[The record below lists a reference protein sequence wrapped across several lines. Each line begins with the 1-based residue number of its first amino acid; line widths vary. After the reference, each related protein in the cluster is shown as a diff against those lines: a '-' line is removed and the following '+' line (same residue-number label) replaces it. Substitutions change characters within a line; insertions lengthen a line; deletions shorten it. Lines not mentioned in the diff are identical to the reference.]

1 MTVSPSTEFWS
12 ALDALGVRREQVRLF
27 DRSRQASPEQLDYLD
42 LVEPRADKPVLPDGV
57 VEVHSQPRLFFVN
70 ECGTFPHSPTRGGDL
85 ETLRKV
91 LGCRGER
98 IYLARVTPGAIHVTP
113 ASLADASPGWREFRA
128 GTGAAETFVSRL
140 AFGLHE
146 DGASQHVNYAF
157 NEMFELLN
165 QAADELVKHR
175 IDPVDVLSLVGR
187 ALFFRFLADRRIVTA
202 ADLPEIHADLTDA
215 THAFANAEFAWAT
228 SRWLDET
235 FNGDLLPLTGRGS
248 RNFFVEIGAKTKL
261 AAFHHLSA
269 IARADAAAAGDAYQ
283 LRLQWDG
290 FDFAHVPVGLLS
302 QVYEAFCHKW
312 DPSARA
318 TSVHYTPRHLAQAVV
333 EEVFDSLPQPADARI
348 LDPAC
353 GAGVFLVLAFRRLY
367 QARWESDRVRP
378 NTKVIRQILEK
389 QVVGFDISEPALRL
403 AALSLYLTAI
413 ELDPKPVP
421 PRGLRFQELRSRSL
435 FLMRTKNDPETGPV
449 LGSLNPKAGREFDAA
464 FDVVIGNPPWTKPKG
479 DAYATLQEGFNQ
491 VSREIIAR
499 RADQPT
505 AQAYANP
512 AGAPDLPFV
521 WRASEWAKPNGRLAL
536 IIHARFL
543 MEQTAVPSRAR
554 ETLLRLIEVQG
565 IFNGSNLS
573 DTDVWPKMNQPFLLL
588 FAQNRVPAEDH
599 RLQWISISY
608 DQALNR
614 RGEFRIDAESA
625 EPVSTAMAVSEPWLW
640 KALAVGTAL
649 DLAVVRKVKAKN
661 APKLGD
667 YWEDTL
673 GLVSRN
679 GYQIKADQ
687 TQRSAAHLRG
697 LPDLCSTTQFKFEVD
712 TSQLSPFTR
721 ATACFPRER
730 AAYSAPLVLVKESPG
745 DSRESG
751 WALLSLQDVAYDQS
765 YYGYS
770 AAGAKDGELLVRYLQ
785 LFAHSSLWQHYA
797 LLTATKI
804 GAERR
809 TIYKQVFHDCP
820 FVPLEQ
826 LTPQQHRRIAALSK
840 QLLNEDRRVFAQI
853 DRFFASLYGLDRLDC
868 EVIRDTLEVVPPYL
882 SARSRA
888 AAPPRAAEADRFRH
902 RLETLLRPYFRAVGA
917 EARVSLLAATL
928 DQQGPLPSYRLLF
941 VSRRS
946 RNKPRLDPALW
957 RQIVSLATDTGA
969 TRIIHAVDG
978 GVVVGLLNQYRYWT
992 PTRARLLAAALARE
1006 ERLTAHP

>member
-1 MTVSPSTEFWS
+1 MTVSLSTEFWS
-12 ALDALGVRREQVRLF
+12 SLSALGVRREQVQLF
-27 DRSRQASPEQLDYLD
+27 DRSRQATPDQLDYLD
-42 LVEPRADKPVLPDGV
+42 LVEPRSIKPLMPDGV
-57 VEVHSQPRLFFVN
+57 VEVHGQPRLFFVN
-70 ECGTFPHSPTRGGDL
+70 ECGIFQPSATRAHDL

-98 IYLARVTPGAIHVTP
+98 IYLARITPGGVHVAP
-113 ASLADASPGWREFRA
+113 ASLADASPGWKEFRA
-128 GTGAAETFVSRL
+128 GSSTAETFISRL

-146 DGASQHVNYAF
+146 DGESQHVNYAF

-165 QAADELVKHR
+165 QAADELVNYQ
-175 IDPVDVLSLVGR
+175 IDPIDVLSLVGR
-187 ALFFRFLADRRIVTA
+187 ALFFRFLSDRKIVTE
-202 ADLPEIHADLTDA
+202 ADLPEIHADLIDT
-215 THAFANAEFAWAT
+215 TQAFASAELAWAT

-235 FNGDLLPLTGRGS
+235 FNGDLLPLTSRGS
-248 RNFFVEIGAKTKL
+248 RNFFAEIGSKTKNV
-261 AAFHHLSA
+261 AFHHLSA
-269 IARADAAAAGDAYQ
+269 IARADAAAAGNAYQ

-312 DPSARA
+312 DPSAKA
-318 TSVHYTPRHLAQAVV
+318 TSVHYTPRHLAQTVI
-333 EEVFDSLPQPADARI
+333 EEVFDNLPQPANARI

-353 GAGVFLVLAFRRLY
+353 GAGVFLVLALRRLY
-367 QARWESDRVRP
+367 QARWESDGARP
-378 NTKVIRQILEK
+378 NTKIIRQLLEK

-413 ELDPKPVP
+413 ELDPKPIP
-421 PRGLRFQELRSRSL
+421 ARGLRFQELRQSSL
-435 FLMRTKNDPETGPV
+435 FLMRTKHDPETGPV
-449 LGSLNPKAGREFDAA
+449 LGSLNPTVGREFDAS

-479 DAYATLQEGFNQ
+479 EAYETLQEGFNQ

-499 RADQPT
+499 RSSNPMIART
-505 AQAYANP
+505 YANP
-512 AGAPDLPFV
+512 AGSPDLPFI
-521 WRASEWAKPNGRLAL
+521 WRASEWAKPNGRIAL

-554 ETLLRLIEVQG
+554 EALLSQIEVNG

-588 FAQNRVPAEDH
+588 FAQNRIPTEDH

-608 DQALNR
+608 DQSLNR

-625 EPVSTAMAVSEPWLW
+625 EPVSTAMAVAEPWLW

-649 DLAVVRKVKAKN
+649 DIAVIRKIKAKN
-661 APKLGD
+661 APKLGT

-679 GYQIKADQ
+679 GYQIKAAQ

-697 LPDLCSTTQFKFEVD
+697 LPNLCSTTQFKFEVD
-712 TSQLSPFTR
+712 VSQLSPFTR
-721 ATACFPRER
+721 TTACFPRER
-730 AAYSAPLVLVKESPG
+730 AAYNAPLVLIKESPG

-751 WALLSLQDVAYDQS
+751 WALLSLHDVAYDQS
-765 YYGYS
+765 FYGYS
-770 AAGAKDGELLVRYLQ
+770 AAGAEDGELLVRYLQ

-826 LTPQQHRRIAALSK
+826 LTPQQHRRVVALSN
-840 QLLNEDRRVFAQI
+840 QLLREDRRVFAQI

-868 EVIRDTLEVVPPYL
+868 EVIRDTLDVAPPYQ
-882 SARSRA
+882 SSRQRA
-888 AAPPRAAEADRFRH
+888 ATPPRASEVDRFRH
-902 RLETLLRPYFRAVGA
+902 RLETLLRPYFRAVGTD
-917 EARVSLLAATL
+917 ARVALL
-928 DQQGPLPSYRLLF
+928 DQQSTLASYRLLF

-946 RNKPRLDPALW
+946 RNKPKLDPDIW
-957 RQIVSLATDTGA
+957 RHIVSLATDTGA
-969 TRIIHAVDG
+969 TRIIHIVEG
-978 GVVVGLLNQYRYWT
+978 GIVVGLLNQYRYWT
-992 PTRARLLAAALARE
+992 PTRARLLATALARE
-1006 ERLTAHP
+1006 ERLTAPP